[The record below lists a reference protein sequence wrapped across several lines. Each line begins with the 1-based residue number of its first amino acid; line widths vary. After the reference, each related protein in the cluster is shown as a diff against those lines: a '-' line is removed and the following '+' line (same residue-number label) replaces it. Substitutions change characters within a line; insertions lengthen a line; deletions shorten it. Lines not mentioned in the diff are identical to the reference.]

1 MRLWAT
7 HFASLSLSFPVYTN
21 YGCPS
26 SPPLQSLPSPR
37 SKESSWVWGVPG
49 LLKQSYVPGPLQSGS
64 PQPSASLVCRATP
77 GLVGSWEVSNFS
89 KNISA
94 DASEKGETWALQRVR
109 SLERCHLVLP
119 IPTPTRQ
126 TLSPE
131 CKVLMI
137 PQWRGSPPLWCDRD
151 STEMSKDTVLGT
163 VWMMLM
169 SEMRQLSHLWGHRG
183 PHLGVPLCL
192 RGTPFTTSCSSLPR
206 SLSSPLLQR
215 CYSVPGHQLMKMR
228 SSQFYE
234 QTPLGTF
241 LTVQWLGLHTST
253 VGGKVLSRGWG
264 TKNEPKN

>member
-1 MRLWAT
+1 M
-7 HFASLSLSFPVYTN
+7 
-21 YGCPS
+21 
-26 SPPLQSLPSPR
+26 
-37 SKESSWVWGVPG
+37 
-49 LLKQSYVPGPLQSGS
+49 LKQSYVPGPLQSGS

-126 TLSPE
+126 TPSPE

-163 VWMMLM
+163 VGMMLM
-169 SEMRQLSHLWGHRG
+169 SEMRQLSDLWGHRG

-192 RGTPFTTSCSSLPR
+192 RGTPFTLLPAPRCPGHCQVPFTKMLLSPR
-206 SLSSPLLQR
+206 SSVDENEELSILWTNSSWDFSGSPVVR
-215 CYSVPGHQLMKMR
+215 
-228 SSQFYE
+228 
-234 QTPLGTF
+234 TPHFHCRG
-241 LTVQWLGLHTST
+241 QGSIPWLG
-253 VGGKVLSRGWG
+253 
-264 TKNEPKN
+264 N